1 MTSPAKLA
9 RGIALIVLVA
19 WPTACSRS
27 ESVDRAKLLPVPLPD
42 LSGMER
48 MAQVQV
54 QERHSSLTAMIESSS
69 ATDLGVAYGETG
81 IVLLAAE
88 LNASAEPC
96 FLNAMTL
103 APGDA
108 RWPYYIAHLYRRNGD
123 LARSAIYF
131 ERTISMQP
139 ESVAAL
145 WWLGSIQLER
155 GHASDAEPLFSKA
168 LALQSDSW
176 QTLYGLGRT
185 SLLRK
190 DYAKA
195 AEYLERTLAMNP
207 EARAAHY
214 QLGLAYRGLGRLEEA
229 ETHLRQR
236 ASEEVMPPDPL
247 MARLDGLLQ
256 TSVAYHSRAVQ
267 ASRAGEWS
275 KAVEYFRKEVELD
288 PQNPTGW
295 LDLGVATYRSGRA
308 DEALEHVQR
317 ALQISPQYARAH
329 YVAGSLVAL
338 NGRDREA
345 IQSFTAAATYET
357 NFVEAH
363 LSLAHALQR
372 VGRDGEAHA
381 QFQRVLALV
390 PTDSDA
396 QFGAA
401 VTSIRLGRHQ
411 DARARLTEGAA
422 AHPDESR
429 FTHALARLMAAA
441 PDDRVR
447 DGRRAHAAAD
457 ALLKADPTVDR
468 AETLAMA
475 LAELG
480 RFAEAVAWQR
490 HAIAEVQRGGSP
502 ALAGEMQGNLRLYEQ
517 GRPCRTP
524 WRSSDPIFRPR
535 PPAGP
540 AP

>member
-27 ESVDRAKLLPVPLPD
+27 ESVNRAKLLPVPLPD

-54 QERHSSLTAMIESSS
+54 QERHSSLTAMIEGSS
-69 ATDLGVAYGETG
+69 ATDLGAAYGETG
-81 IVLLAAE
+81 IVLMAAE

-108 RWPYYIAHLYRRNGD
+108 RWPYYIAHLYRRKGD
-123 LARSAIYF
+123 LDRSATYF

-139 ESVAAL
+139 GNVAAL

-155 GHASDAEPLFSKA
+155 GRAGDAEPMFSKV
-168 LALQSDSW
+168 LLLQPDSW
-176 QTLYGLGRT
+176 QALYGLGRIA
-185 SLLRK
+185 LAQK
-190 DYAKA
+190 NYAGA
-195 AEYLERTLAMNP
+195 TDYLERALAVNP
-207 EARAAHY
+207 QALAAHY
-214 QLGLAYRGLGRLEEA
+214 QLGLAYRGLGRLGEA

-236 ASEEVMPPDPL
+236 VTEDVVPPDPL

-267 ASRAGEWS
+267 ASRAGDWA

-288 PQNPTGW
+288 PRNPTGW
-295 LDLGVATYRSGRA
+295 LDLSVALFKSGSA
-308 DEALEHVQR
+308 NEAFEPVQR

-329 YVAGSLVAL
+329 YVAGILLAL
-338 NGRDREA
+338 SGRDKEA
-345 IQSFTAAATYET
+345 IESLTAAAASET
-357 NFVEAH
+357 NFLEAH
-363 LSLAHALQR
+363 LSLAQALQR
-372 VGRDGEAHA
+372 VGRDTEAHA
-381 QFQRVLALV
+381 HFQQVLTLV

-422 AHPDESR
+422 AHPDEPR

-447 DGRRAHAAAD
+447 NGRRAHSVAE
-457 ALLKADPTVDR
+457 ALLKAEPTVDR

-480 RFAEAVAWQR
+480 RFEEAVAWQR
-490 HAIAEVQRGGSP
+490 HAISEVQRGGRP
-502 ALAGEMQGNLRLYEQ
+502 ALAQEMQGNLKLYEQ

-524 WRSSDPIFRPR
+524 WRTNDPIFHPR
-535 PPAGP
+535 PPTSP
-540 AP
+540 AT